1 MQNKS
6 LYSTPVILISLLIFV
21 HCHALVM
28 YEYKDIMKKQIKL
41 HVVSL
46 ELLEYIF
53 QDFICYLLVVQNDSE
68 FSINNVSVKILFCI
82 LK

>member
-1 MQNKS
+1 
-6 LYSTPVILISLLIFV
+6 
-21 HCHALVM
+21 M

-53 QDFICYLLVVQNDSE
+53 QDFFCYLLVVQNDSE
-68 FSINNVSVKILFCI
+68 FSINNVSVKILFYI